1 MRNRPICLLFIVAL
15 WLCQPHCVHAQEENT
30 LIVQGSR
37 YIDFKVKSLNK
48 LNVRLER
55 QQKRLLKR
63 LTRREQRFAA
73 KLKQKDSAAYDRYS
87 HQLLSYDSIQK
98 LSQPDSAMLAK
109 TATRHNASID
119 SLKAIRSFIQN
130 KSSAL
135 NTNTQLPTTD
145 PKLSQL
151 QSQLNYRSYIN
162 DLIYQRTNTLQ
173 SIAGSNNMPAFT
185 GIQKQVYYAKQKM
198 NVFKEME
205 EEPTKAE
212 DQAMEYLQ
220 GTDGFD
226 KYMDKATAGPN
237 SMQNLGP
244 NATAADLQK
253 MGLQTKQ
260 QVQAALQQRFGSNLS
275 GLSPKM
281 GDQIKSFQDKTQNI
295 NTAKQSLQ
303 SLRHLKHINR
313 PSFKINPMRGLPF
326 WKRIEK
332 QYNFQTTRAT
342 IDGAPAILQLSA
354 MAGYRQ
360 SPKLSYGI
368 GVVEATGLGQS
379 WTDLRLSFQGV
390 GLRSYTA
397 WQWQYGIGIYAGY
410 ERLYKQAAF
419 SNTTSTDQTS
429 APSLHSTN
437 TYNESILI
445 GLTKNYHINDKWNG
459 TIQVLYDIWWQQKGL
474 SSPIVLRFSTISK

>member
-1 MRNRPICLLFIVAL
+1 MRNRTVCLLFIVL
-15 WLCQPHCVHAQEENT
+15 WLWQPPCVHAQEESV
-30 LIVQGSR
+30 LVVQSSR
-37 YIDFKVKSLNK
+37 YIDFKVRSLDK
-48 LNVRLER
+48 LNVRLEC
-55 QQKRLLKR
+55 QQKRLLKK

-73 KLKQKDSAAYDRYS
+73 KLKQKDSAAYARYS
-87 HQLLSYDSIQK
+87 HQRLSYDSIQK

-109 TATRHNASID
+109 TAARRNTSID
-119 SLKAIRSFIQN
+119 SLKAIQAFIQN
-130 KSSAL
+130 KSSTL
-135 NTNTQLPTTD
+135 NTNTQLPVID

-162 DLIYQRTNTLQ
+162 ELINQRTNNLQ
-173 SIAGSNNMPAFT
+173 SIAGSNNIPAFT

-205 EEPTKAE
+205 EEPSKAE

-220 GTDGFD
+220 GTEGFD

-260 QVQAALQQRFGSNLS
+260 QVQAALQQRFGSNLG
-275 GLSPKM
+275 GLSQKM
-281 GDQIKSFQDKTQNI
+281 GDQIKAFQDKTQNI

-303 SLRHLKHINR
+303 SLRQLKHINK

-342 IDGAPAILQLSA
+342 VDGQPAILQLSA
-354 MAGYRQ
+354 MAGYKQ
-360 SPKLSYGI
+360 SPRLSYGI
-368 GVVEATGLGQS
+368 GIVEATGLGQG
-379 WTDLRLSFQGV
+379 WTNLRLSFQGV
-390 GLRSYTA
+390 GLRTYTA
-397 WQWQYGIGIYAGY
+397 WQWQYGIGAYAGY

-419 SNTTSTDQTS
+419 STTANPDQTLT
-429 APSLHSTN
+429 PSPHSTN
-437 TYNESILI
+437 IYSESILI
-445 GLTKNYHINDKWNG
+445 GLTKSYHINDKWNG
-459 TIQVLYDIWWQQKGL
+459 AIQLLYDIWWQQKGL
-474 SSPIVLRFSTISK
+474 QSPILIRFSTISK